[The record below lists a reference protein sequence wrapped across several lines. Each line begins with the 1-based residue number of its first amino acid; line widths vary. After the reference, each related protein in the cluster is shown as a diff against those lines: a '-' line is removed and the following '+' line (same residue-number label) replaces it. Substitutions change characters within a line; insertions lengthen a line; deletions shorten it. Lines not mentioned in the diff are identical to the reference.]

1 MPAEMSG
8 ETLVVVRASFDME
21 EPWSTPAGCSPVRL
35 RRATDAAPPRL
46 ATSVAAFYDDHYLSV
61 LFSSSDDLVRSTLF
75 AHDAPLYEEDV
86 VEIFFTP
93 DSLER
98 YYELEVSPRGTV
110 FDARVD
116 SPDGD
121 RATMHVDRAWNC
133 EGLVAAVRQVT
144 ESHGATTVDTIIRIP
159 FAALERNTPEAGETW
174 RANFFRIDRH
184 PEAGDEF
191 SAWQPTMKTP
201 ADFHVPAAFGTLRFQ
216 S

>member
-1 MPAEMSG
+1 MTG
-8 ETLVVVRASFDME
+8 ETLVVVRAPFDME

-35 RRATDAAPPRL
+35 RRAADAAPPRL
-46 ATSVAAFYDDHYLSV
+46 ATSVAAFYDDRYLSV
-61 LFSSSDDLVRSTLF
+61 LFSASDDLVRSTLT

-86 VEIFFTP
+86 VEIFITP
-93 DSLER
+93 DSLKR

-116 SPDGD
+116 SPDGE
-121 RATMHVDRAWNC
+121 RATMHVDRGWNC
-133 EGLVAAVRQVT
+133 DGLITAVRQVT

-159 FAALERNTPEAGETW
+159 FAALGRTTPAAGETW

-191 SAWQPTMKTP
+191 SAWQPTMKIP
-201 ADFHVPAAFGTLRFQ
+201 ADFHVPAVFGTLRFQ
-216 S
+216 R

>member
-1 MPAEMSG
+1 MTG
-8 ETLVVVRASFDME
+8 ETLVVVRAPFDME

-46 ATSVAAFYDDHYLSV
+46 ATSVAAFYDDEYLSI

-86 VEIFFTP
+86 VEIFITP
-93 DSLER
+93 DVLER

-116 SPDGD
+116 SPGGE

-133 EGLVAAVRQVT
+133 EGLIAAVRRIT
-144 ESHGATTVDTIIRIP
+144 ESGGAITLDTVVRIP
-159 FAALERNTPEAGETW
+159 FAALGRPTPHPGKTW
-174 RANFFRIDRH
+174 RIDFCRVDRH
-184 PEAGDEF
+184 SEHGDEY
-191 SAWQPTMKTP
+191 SAWQATQRTP
-201 ADFHVPAAFGTLRFQ
+201 PDVHVPAAFGILRFG
-216 S
+216 

>member
-1 MPAEMSG
+1 MTG
-8 ETLVVVRASFDME
+8 ETLVVVRAPFDME

-35 RRATDAAPPRL
+35 RRAGDAAPPRL
-46 ATSVAAFYDDHYLSV
+46 ATSVAAFYDDEYLSI

-86 VEIFFTP
+86 VEIFITP
-93 DSLER
+93 DVLER

-116 SPDGD
+116 SPDGE

-144 ESHGATTVDTIIRIP
+144 ESHGSTTVDTIVRIP

-191 SAWQPTMKTP
+191 SAWQPTMKNP
-201 ADFHVPAAFGTLRFQ
+201 ADFHVPAAFGTLCFQ
-216 S
+216 R